1 MKKNNKCCKQCGGRV
16 AMPLE
21 YYGGNSGAY
30 VEKLGEAAD
39 CAYGK
44 TIAQSF
50 GMPIH
55 GLNAVGPNMDV
66 HPKSSGIMT
75 GGKKS
80 YKKSKK
86 SKKPK
91 RKGKKSKKSKRKT
104 K

>member
-1 MKKNNKCCKQCGGRV
+1 MKKNNKRCKQCGGRV

-30 VEKLGEAAD
+30 VEKLGEVAD
-39 CAYGK
+39 SAYGK

-50 GMPIH
+50 GMSIP

-86 SKKPK
+86 PK
-91 RKGKKSKKSKRKT
+91 RKGNKSKKSKRKT